1 MTLLN
6 DVLEA
11 YLGPL
16 VKKHNDGK
24 YLTWEDL
31 EASEAAAKKVFGSS
45 KNLFFSVRCGG
56 TSI

>member
-1 MTLLN
+1 MTLLQ

-16 VKKHNDGK
+16 LKKHNDGT

-31 EASEAAAKKVFGSS
+31 AASKSAATRVLEGSD
-45 KNLFFSVRCGG
+45 NIFVSVRCGG
-56 TSI
+56 TS